1 MDNLKQIEEFL
12 PGGNTAAPN
21 GDMPLVQPTT
31 ELKPSMALTNLK
43 KIASQ
48 AQELITMINQSNKLE
63 RWAEDH
69 ICTSADDIEEVYNY
83 FKFGE

>member
-1 MDNLKQIEEFL
+1 MENLKQMEEFL
-12 PGGNTAAPN
+12 PNSTPPANSNPSE
-21 GDMPLVQPTT
+21 
-31 ELKPSMALTNLK
+31 ELKPYMTITNLK

-48 AQELITMINQSNKLE
+48 AQELIGMIESAGKLD

-83 FKFGE
+83 MKFGE